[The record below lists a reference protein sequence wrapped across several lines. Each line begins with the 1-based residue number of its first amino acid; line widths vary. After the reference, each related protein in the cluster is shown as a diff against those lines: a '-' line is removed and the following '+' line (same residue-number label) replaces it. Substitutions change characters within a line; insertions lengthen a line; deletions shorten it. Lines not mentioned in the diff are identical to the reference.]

1 MMKKILIIISLLFC
15 GSLNAN
21 QDNLIIYLMDNNK
34 EMTEGIS
41 LIESQKYDK
50 ALMFFNQKAKE
61 GVSGAYV
68 NAGIM
73 YEHYYKDD
81 EKAFLNYQKSAE
93 LKNAKGQ
100 YNYGVLLYFLNKD
113 VVNSYKFNI
122 CSASQGYDE
131 AAFILENM
139 KAQKLITDK
148 EIKEAIKLSD
158 ECK

>member
-1 MMKKILIIISLLFC
+1 
-15 GSLNAN
+15 
-21 QDNLIIYLMDNNK
+21 MDNNK

-50 ALMFFNQKAKE
+50 ALMFFNQKTKE
-61 GVSGAYV
+61 GISGAYV

-81 EKAFLNYQKSAE
+81 DKAFYNYKKSAE
-93 LKNAKGQ
+93 LKNPKGQ
-100 YNYGVLLYFLNKD
+100 YNYGVLLYFIKND
-113 VVNSYKFNI
+113 VINAYKQQI
-122 CSASQGYDE
+122 CSASQGYEE
-131 AAFILENM
+131 AVFILENM
-139 KAQKLITDK
+139 KTQKLITDI

>member
-1 MMKKILIIISLLFC
+1 
-15 GSLNAN
+15 
-21 QDNLIIYLMDNNK
+21 
-34 EMTEGIS
+34 
-41 LIESQKYDK
+41 
-50 ALMFFNQKAKE
+50 
-61 GVSGAYV
+61 
-68 NAGIM
+68 M

-100 YNYGVLLYFLNKD
+100 YNYGVLLYFLNED

-139 KAQKLITDK
+139 KTQKLITDK